1 VKRLFKR
8 VALASFFLV
17 FLVLML
23 LNARVA
29 VSQTSARMAVTPK
42 FSSKPV
48 GEFFSVN
55 LTASDV
61 SELFL
66 WQFNMSF
73 NPAVL
78 QAVSVVEGPF
88 LKQAGNTMRPDEPLI
103 NNSTGL
109 VLAGWALFPYPEHG
123 ASGDGVLATVT
134 FKVIAEGQSQLQ
146 FIEKTRLR
154 TWDANEGVQVN
165 IDTVFVSGSFGY
177 PPEIAAV
184 HDVAVE
190 NLATS
195 SRYAVPGDKVT
206 LNVTVTNMG
215 NIAESFDVSLTCNS
229 SLVDEQSV
237 TELAPEVSQ
246 NLVFTWDT
254 KDVAIGD
261 YLLAAAASSVSGETR
276 IADNDA
282 SIIVHVVKAS
292 SPMIPL
298 EFLIVAVAA
307 VAVIAASGLF
317 YLNRRK

>member
-1 VKRLFKR
+1 VKKLFKR
-8 VALASFFLV
+8 VVLTSFFLI
-17 FLVLML
+17 LLGLML
-23 LNARVA
+23 LNVRVV

-78 QAVSVVEGPF
+78 QAVSVTEGPF
-88 LKQAGNTMRPDEPLI
+88 LKQAGNTIKPDEPLI

-109 VLAGWALFPYPEHG
+109 VLAGWALFPYPDHG
-123 ASGDGVLATVT
+123 ASGNGVLATVT

-165 IDTVFVSGSFGY
+165 IDTVLVGGSFGY

-184 HDVAVE
+184 HDIAVE
-190 NLATS
+190 S
-195 SRYAVPGDKVT
+195 MGVPSRYVVSGDKLT
-206 LNVTVTNMG
+206 LNVTVTNVG
-215 NIAESFDVSLTCNS
+215 NVAESFNVTLTCNS
-229 SLVDEQSV
+229 SIVDVQGV
-237 TELAPEVSQ
+237 TDLAPEASQ
-246 NLVFTWDT
+246 TLVFIWDT
-254 KDVAIGD
+254 KDVAVGD

-276 IADNDA
+276 TADNDA
-282 SIIVHVVKAS
+282 SMIVHVVKAS
-292 SPMIPL
+292 SPMIPSEL
-298 EFLIVAVAA
+298 LIVAVAA

>member
-1 VKRLFKR
+1 
-8 VALASFFLV
+8 
-17 FLVLML
+17 ML
-23 LNARVA
+23 LPNVHAA
-29 VSQTSARMAVTPK
+29 VSQSSARLAVAPK

-55 LTASDV
+55 LTATDV

-78 QAVSVVEGPF
+78 QAVSVIEGSF
-88 LKQAGNTMRPDEPLI
+88 LKQAGTTMRPDEPLI
-103 NNSTGL
+103 DNATGL

-123 ASGDGVLATVT
+123 ASGSGVLATVT

-154 TWDANEGVQVN
+154 TWDADEGVQVN
-165 IDTVFVSGSFGY
+165 IDTVFVGGSFGY

-184 HDVAVE
+184 HDVAVG
-190 NLATS
+190 NLVTPS
-195 SRYAVPGDKVT
+195 HYVVSGDKVAF
-206 LNVTVTNMG
+206 NVTVTNMG
-215 NIAESFDVSLTCNS
+215 NMLESFDVSLTCNS
-229 SLVDEQSV
+229 SLVDEQSIAD
-237 TELAPEVSQ
+237 LAPEASQ
-246 NLVFTWDT
+246 NLIFVWDT
-254 KDVAIGD
+254 KDLPVGD
-261 YLLAAAASSVSGETR
+261 YLLAAVASSVSGETR

-292 SPMIPL
+292 APMIPS
-298 EFLIVAVAA
+298 EYLIVAVAA
-307 VAVIAASGLF
+307 VAVVAASGLF